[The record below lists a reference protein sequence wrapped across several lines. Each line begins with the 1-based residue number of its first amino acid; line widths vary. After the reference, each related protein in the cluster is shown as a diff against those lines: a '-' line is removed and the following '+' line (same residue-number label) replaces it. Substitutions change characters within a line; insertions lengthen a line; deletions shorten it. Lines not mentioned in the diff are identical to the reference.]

1 MADKGGKRGNE
12 GNTKIWISWEQNL
25 LDEIKCIF
33 INFLRAI
40 IFWSKRKA
48 DTSFNEPV
56 IRKL

>member
-12 GNTKIWISWEQNL
+12 ENTKIWISWEQNL

-40 IFWSKRKA
+40 IFWSK
-48 DTSFNEPV
+48 E
-56 IRKL
+56 KLTQALMNQL

>member
-1 MADKGGKRGNE
+1 MADKGGKKGNE

-33 INFLRAI
+33 INFLRPI